1 MPTIRSLCFKTQET
15 EGKAVLKCIYNLQ
28 RDVHGTEEMRK
39 KEHTHIEKQE
49 GQNNI
54 ENNKFLKEKLLP

>member
-1 MPTIRSLCFKTQET
+1 MPTIRSLYFKTQET

-39 KEHTHIEKQE
+39 KEHTHTEKQE

-54 ENNKFLKEKLLP
+54 ENN